1 MLKLLRFLITGVLN
15 KHEHK
20 WEIEDKWRT
29 SIYQNGDKKTMP
41 CGSVD
46 VYVQRC
52 MFCGELKTFTVTS
65 NKKLSD

>member
-1 MLKLLRFLITGVLN
+1 MLKLLRFLITGVCN

-41 CGSVD
+41 CGVCSA
-46 VYVQRC
+46 
-52 MFCGELKTFTVTS
+52 G
-65 NKKLSD
+65 N